1 MSEQWNAGP
10 VVVVPVVVALA
21 VAVVTGIVVVLAL
34 VGATAGQKRFHLKN
48 LKTKE
53 MQLGAMVMYGAG
65 GEGVWA
71 VGNRLSYCGRIVC
84 GTCVKHTHTHRT
96 HKEHIHETTTMSGLT
111 ALGERPLPEPTA
123 RPQLDTPFAPFAR
136 LPSPVSSR
144 AVPVKSKVEW
154 SGKRMPAAHFLVVVS
169 FWHFSYTFMR

>member
-10 VVVVPVVVALA
+10 VVVVPVVVA

-65 GEGVWA
+65 GEEGA

-84 GTCVKHTHTHRT
+84 GTCVKHTHTHIHWT
-96 HKEHIHETTTMSGLT
+96 HKEHIYETTTMSGLT

-123 RPQLDTPFAPFAR
+123 RPQLDTGSLPLPGSLPF
-136 LPSPVSSR
+136 SSR
-144 AVPVKSKVEW
+144 AVPC
-154 SGKRMPAAHFLVVVS
+154 R
-169 FWHFSYTFMR
+169 

>member
-1 MSEQWNAGP
+1 MSEQWNAGF
-10 VVVVPVVVALA
+10 VVVVPVVVA

-65 GEGVWA
+65 GEEVA

-84 GTCVKHTHTHRT
+84 GTCVKHTHTHTHIGRT
-96 HKEHIHETTTMSGLT
+96 
-111 ALGERPLPEPTA
+111 
-123 RPQLDTPFAPFAR
+123 
-136 LPSPVSSR
+136 
-144 AVPVKSKVEW
+144 KSTYM
-154 SGKRMPAAHFLVVVS
+154 KRQQCQV
-169 FWHFSYTFMR
+169 